1 MSRHV
6 YIYNDTNH
14 LRIVNNKTKV
24 VSYMAKQNLVI
35 QKDNDSTFFFKNDSY
50 VKYFKRDEIALP
62 VADTL
67 DDMLEAIIAMLNVNF
82 VDEMITVSELEK
94 ADTVLDINV
103 HSDKNNEL
111 ITEKIINGTSS
122 SHASNLVSMHIN
134 MISANATNS
143 IIRQS
148 KEYVNIASGKIN
160 ITLVSGKLLND
171 TTPSFSV
178 SSLGGDDGNYV
189 LSKLGM
195 FDTTNGIY
203 IEYKG
208 NIKDGEL
215 NEEYNIVK
223 VIDDAKEVI
232 HQSDWSNDKCDG
244 NGVSG
249 IDLKKEDM
257 HTFIFRLGTLP
268 NTFIQV
274 GIMYKGKS
282 FLIHEFKIEHFF
294 RKLPV
299 RWELE
304 QHSKSEL
311 SSTLQMIQNNA
322 VVLSSEKHNIT
333 KNVRSTICPSNT
345 FKSLTIEATEDIV
358 FDIKLNSTYSRS
370 KVKLEKIHIVN
381 TETNG
386 VVSWKLVKNGTIL
399 NLQDDSVP
407 TLTYNNMSAIDLV
420 SQDSHQSYDLAENL
434 VLTDYLKIQDNTG
447 IVLATG
453 YIMGNSVTNID
464 LTNDANVLYSNVDGE
479 SEHISLIV
487 KYINS
492 PAEIQASV
500 TWIEYE

>member
-1 MSRHV
+1 MSGHV
-6 YIYNDTNH
+6 NIYNDTNH

-50 VKYFKRDEIALP
+50 VKYFKKDEIALP

-103 HSDKNNEL
+103 YSDRNTDL
-111 ITEKIINGTSS
+111 ITEKNFKASS
-122 SHASNLVSMHIN
+122 SHASNLVSMDIN
-134 MISANATNS
+134 TIEADETNY

-160 ITLVSGKLLND
+160 ITLISGKLLND
-171 TTPSFSV
+171 TAATFSV
-178 SSLGGDDGNYV
+178 GSLGGDFGNYV
-189 LSKLGM
+189 LSKIGM
-195 FDTTNGIY
+195 FDTNNGIY
-203 IEYKG
+203 IEYRGTNNNGALK
-208 NIKDGEL
+208 
-215 NEEYNIVK
+215 EEYNIVK
-223 VIDDAKEVI
+223 VIDDVKESI
-232 HQSDWSNDKCDG
+232 PQSEWNSDKCDG

-249 IDLKKEDM
+249 IDLKKDDM

-282 FLIHEFKIEHFF
+282 YLIHEFKIEHFF

-304 QHSKSEL
+304 QKSASRL
-311 SSTLQMIQNNA
+311 ISTLQMIQNNA
-322 VVLSSEKHNIT
+322 VVLSSEKHSIT
-333 KNVRSTICPSNT
+333 KNVRSTLCPSNA
-345 FKSLTIEATEDIV
+345 FKSLTVEATEDIV
-358 FDIKLNSTYSRS
+358 FDIKLNSAYSRS
-370 KVKLEKIHIVN
+370 KVKLEKINIVN

-386 VVSWKLVKNGTIL
+386 VVSWKLIKNGTIL
-399 NLQDDSVP
+399 NLQDDPVP

-420 SQDSHQSYDLAENL
+420 SQDSYQSYVEGNL
-434 VLTDYLKIQDNTG
+434 VLNDYLKIQDNTG
-447 IVLATG
+447 IVLASG

-464 LTNDANVLYSNVDGE
+464 LTNDVCVIYSNVDEE

>member
-1 MSRHV
+1 
-6 YIYNDTNH
+6 
-14 LRIVNNKTKV
+14 VNNKTKV

-50 VKYFKRDEIALP
+50 VKYFKKDEIALP

-82 VDEMITVSELEK
+82 ADEMISVSELEK

-103 HSDKNNEL
+103 YSDKNTDL
-111 ITEKIINGTSS
+111 ITEKISNEASS
-122 SHASNLVSMHIN
+122 SHASNLVSMDIN
-134 MISANATNS
+134 TIQAGNTNS

-160 ITLVSGKLLND
+160 ITLVSGKLVND
-171 TTPSFSV
+171 TTSFSID
-178 SSLGGDDGNYV
+178 SLGTDDGNYV
-189 LSKLGM
+189 LSKIGM
-195 FDTTNGIY
+195 FDTNNGIY
-203 IEYKG
+203 VEYKG
-208 NIKDGEL
+208 TNNSGVLE
-215 NEEYNIVK
+215 EEYSIVK
-223 VIDDAKEVI
+223 VIDNVKETI
-232 HQSDWSNDKCDG
+232 PQSNWSNDKCDG

-249 IDLKKEDM
+249 INIKKEDM

-304 QHSKSEL
+304 QFSTSEL
-311 SSTLQMIQNNA
+311 LSNLQMIQNNA

-333 KNVRSTICPSNT
+333 KNVRSTMCPSNS
-345 FKSLTIEATEDIV
+345 FKSLTVEATEDIV
-358 FDIKLNSTYSRS
+358 FDIKLNSSYSRS
-370 KVKLEKIHIVN
+370 KVKLEKVNIIN
-381 TETNG
+381 TENNG
-386 VVSWKLVKNGTIL
+386 VVSWKLIKNGTIL
-399 NLQDDSVP
+399 NLQDNSVP
-407 TLTYNNMSAIDLV
+407 TLTYNNMSAVDVV
-420 SQDSHQSYDLAENL
+420 SQDSSQSYVDGNL
-434 VLTDYLKIQDNTG
+434 VLNNYLKIQDNTG
-447 IVLATG
+447 IVLASG

-464 LTNDANVLYSNVDGE
+464 LTNDANIIYSNVDGE
-479 SEHISLIV
+479 SDHISLIV

-492 PAEIQASV
+492 PAELQASI